1 MGRNDEQ
8 VLCLVSEAG
17 AGAKYMHIYD
27 MLPSGARRAV
37 REAPINV
44 CMACFE
50 WADDYKKA
58 EAKIEAMH
66 RKDLNRRRE
75 YYAGE

>member
-17 AGAKYMHIYD
+17 AGAKYMSVYD
-27 MLPSGARRAV
+27 SLPSGARRSV
-37 REAPINV
+37 REAHINV
-44 CMACFE
+44 CMACFG
-50 WADDYKKA
+50 WADDYERA
-58 EAKIEAMH
+58 EDIIKAMH
-66 RKDLNRRRE
+66 REDLNRRRE